1 MDATLEGRGEPRNLK
16 AGMSWNDLKLVDISD
31 ITPLLEI
38 TFNFWVL
45 YFIIEMSDEK
55 SIFKSYLRFYLR
67 ENARD
72 RQKALKTPGF
82 KMIIIITDNLN
93 K

>member
-1 MDATLEGRGEPRNLK
+1 
-16 AGMSWNDLKLVDISD
+16 MSWNDLKLADMSD

-38 TFNFWVL
+38 TFDFWVL
-45 YFIIEMSDEK
+45 YFIIEMLDEK

-67 ENARD
+67 ENWGN
-72 RQKALKTPGF
+72 RQKKRVKTPGF